1 MKKVL
6 RLFVFS
12 LVAVCSI
19 SGQEKG
25 VDRQNDR
32 IRDAGT
38 DRAPGNNGV
47 KQNTGTG
54 RGIDFGKG
62 RTPQQQPIPNPYRFT
77 IRRDIVL
84 RAVEELMG
92 ERKLILD
99 TVVSKTSEGILISQP
114 FRFVKGAVVA
124 GTELNRYAELT
135 EDNSRGW
142 TQGRY
147 TFIVEVQPLDGVT
160 TSVAVNARVEGR
172 SDGASGAE
180 WVSLRSSGLA
190 EEEFII
196 ALVEKLTGGPPV
208 PPPAQ

>member
-6 RLFVFS
+6 TLSMF
-12 LVAVCSI
+12 LLLTVAGI
-19 SGQEKG
+19 SAQEKG

-38 DRAPGNNGV
+38 DRAPGVNGV
-47 KQNTGTG
+47 KQNTGAG

-62 RTPQQQPIPNPYRFT
+62 RTPEPTPVANPYRFT

-84 RAVEELMG
+84 RAVEELMA

-99 TVVSKTSEGILISQP
+99 TAVSKTEEGVLISQP
-114 FRFVKGAVVA
+114 YRFVKGAVVA

-135 EDNSRGW
+135 EENSRGW

-180 WVSLRSSGLA
+180 WVNLRSSGLA
-190 EEEFII
+190 EQEFVI
-196 ALVEKLTGGPPV
+196 ALVEKLTGAPPT
-208 PPPAQ
+208 PQPQ

>member
-1 MKKVL
+1 MRKVL
-6 RLFVFS
+6 TIAFFLLLATCQVS
-12 LVAVCSI
+12 A
-19 SGQEKG
+19 QEKG

-32 IRDAGT
+32 IRDSAT
-38 DRAPGNNGV
+38 DRTPGNNGA

-62 RTPQQQPIPNPYRFT
+62 RTPVPPPIDNPYRFT

-84 RAVEELMG
+84 RAVEELMN

-99 TVVSKTSEGILISQP
+99 TAVSKKDEGVLISQP
-114 FRFVKGAVVA
+114 YRFVKGAVVA
-124 GTELNRYAELT
+124 NTELNRYAELT
-135 EDNSRGW
+135 DETSRGW

-147 TFIVEVQPLDGVT
+147 TYIVEVLPLDGVT

-180 WVSLRSSGLA
+180 WVSLRSSGQA
-190 EEEFII
+190 EQEFIS
-196 ALVEKLTGGPPV
+196 ALIEKLTGGPPV
-208 PPPAQ
+208 VPPAQ